1 MTNNKNNMNEL
12 VSDTEPRPELQSKL
26 DAVLAENSRLRAEIS
41 ALHDTHAAE
50 IRMIRF
56 ELGDAQE
63 TLTQREMLAE
73 KLASDLLETR
83 SHRARLET
91 RLATSKENRNAEI
104 ARLKRQKRQL
114 FEETEILNEKLRS
127 KSKSINTLLAEL
139 ARYADEPRVGSIIDK
154 ISPEVNHI
162 SADTVEDAPFS
173 GSGRVTR
180 YLIGTVGGK
189 DLRFPLFKNRLTI
202 GRTPQNDI
210 QLETELTSQRHAVVV
225 TEGDYT
231 RIIDWGSRNGVFVN
245 SRQVKEHFLTSGDVV
260 TVGSIDFRYEER
272 RKRD

>member
-1 MTNNKNNMNEL
+1 MANNKNNTNEL
-12 VSDTEPRPELQSKL
+12 VSDTDCRLTLQTKV
-26 DAVLAENSRLRAEIS
+26 DALVAENSRLRAEIS

-56 ELGDAQE
+56 ELGDAQD

-83 SHRARLET
+83 THRARLET

-104 ARLKRQKRQL
+104 ARLERQKRQL
-114 FEETEILNEKLRS
+114 FEETEILNEKLRN
-127 KSKSINTLLAEL
+127 KSDAINSLLAEL
-139 ARYADEPRVGSIIDK
+139 ARYSDEPRVGSIIEK
-154 ISPEVNHI
+154 ISPDSGYCDAE
-162 SADTVEDAPFS
+162 TVDDLPLS
-173 GSGRVTR
+173 DRGRMTR
-180 YLIGTVGGK
+180 YLVGSVDGK
-189 DLRFPLFKNRLTI
+189 ELRFPLFKNRLTI
-202 GRTPQNDI
+202 GRTSQNDI
-210 QLETELTSQRHAVVV
+210 QLEAAHISQRHAVVV

-245 SRQVKEHFLTSGDVV
+245 SRQVKEHFLASGDVV
-260 TVGSIDFRYEER
+260 QVGSVDFRYEER